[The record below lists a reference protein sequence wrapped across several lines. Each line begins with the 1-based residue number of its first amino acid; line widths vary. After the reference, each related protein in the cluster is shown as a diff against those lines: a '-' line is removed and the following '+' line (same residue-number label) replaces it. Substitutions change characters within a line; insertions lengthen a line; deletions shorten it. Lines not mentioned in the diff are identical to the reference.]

1 MSVVLWHPARD
12 SARFDFLVML
22 AEAGLS
28 HEWMQSITLNTADLI
43 PQPRGFEHVQVRPSS
58 LDGLGLFVD
67 RDIYVSELIAPARI
81 NGMRAPAGR
90 YTNHSRSPNAA
101 MVLKPSGNLDLIAV
115 ADISAGEEVL
125 IDYRQIGRIQGHVF
139 STERG
144 LVRLREALPVQ
155 DGYLRTSGA
164 SVSFRSTEITF
175 RRARGD
181 PVTSSLS
188 PTNSSIA
195 R

>member
-1 MSVVLWHPARD
+1 MSVVLRHPARD
-12 SARFDFLVML
+12 CARFDFLVML

-43 PQPRGFEHVQVRPSS
+43 PQPQGFEHVQVRPSS

-67 RDIYVSELIAPARI
+67 RDIYVGELIAPARI
-81 NGMRAPAGR
+81 NSMRAPAGR

-101 MVLKPSGNLDLIAV
+101 MVLKPYGNLDLIAV

-125 IDYRQIGRIQGHVF
+125 IDYRQIGRIQGHAF
-139 STERG
+139 SKERG
-144 LVRLREALPVQ
+144 LARLREALQ
-155 DGYLRTSGA
+155 MKDGYLRTSGA
-164 SVSFRSTEITF
+164 PVSFSSTEPGL
-175 RRARGD
+175 RRARDD

-188 PTNSSIA
+188 PTHSTNA